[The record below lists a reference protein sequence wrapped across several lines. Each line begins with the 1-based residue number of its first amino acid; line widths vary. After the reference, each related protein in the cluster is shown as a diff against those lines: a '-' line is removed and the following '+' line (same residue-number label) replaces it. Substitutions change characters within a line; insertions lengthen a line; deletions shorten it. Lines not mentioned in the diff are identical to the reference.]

1 MDPEKQIKFMTYN
14 VWSRDDI
21 VVYRRMQGIGRC
33 VEEHQPDVIFFQ
45 EITPY
50 ILKICHSF
58 SWWKD
63 YHCSPISL
71 EEREGKSFCIML
83 SKVPMENHARW
94 KFTTTATGKSYLEAD
109 IIPGLELGSM
119 TAMKPIRIATT
130 QLEPPCPPESV
141 RCMERYTQAEHSM
154 AALSSAE
161 NVVFGGD
168 MSWDDNMD
176 LPFPLPAGWV
186 DAWTELRSLN
196 QYSWTYNSFWAEKI
210 GEFNGYRAPVSEMKK
225 RSDRFVCK
233 LQDYT
238 LKAIDLIEDKGLG
251 ICYVKKYKRIDLEKV
266 ELMRSCHRGLV
277 LTIVPNEPL
286 SSAQQH
292 G

>member
-1 MDPEKQIKFMTYN
+1 
-14 VWSRDDI
+14 
-21 VVYRRMQGIGRC
+21 
-33 VEEHQPDVIFFQ
+33 
-45 EITPY
+45 
-50 ILKICHSF
+50 
-58 SWWKD
+58 
-63 YHCSPISL
+63 
-71 EEREGKSFCIML
+71 
-83 SKVPMENHARW
+83 MENHARW

-176 LPFPLPAGWV
+176 LPFPLPAGWG

-292 G
+292 GELEERRRHELEHEQLFLQTGVAASWAHASKEAGMRLMKAEQAESSTGLNSSDCSDSD

>member
-1 MDPEKQIKFMTYN
+1 MVERVPLFTDLPGRTERQKLLHNGSLTVTISYHSLLTSS
-14 VWSRDDI
+14 SRLS
-21 VVYRRMQGIGRC
+21 Q
-33 VEEHQPDVIFFQ
+33 
-45 EITPY
+45 
-50 ILKICHSF
+50 
-58 SWWKD
+58 
-63 YHCSPISL
+63 
-71 EEREGKSFCIML
+71 L

-141 RCMERYTQAEHSM
+141 RCMERYTQAEHAV
-154 AALSSAE
+154 AALSSGE

-168 MSWDDNMD
+168 MSWDDKMD

-186 DAWTELRSLN
+186 DAWKELRRVGHE
-196 QYSWTYNSFWAEKI
+196 YSWTYDSFWAEKI
-210 GEFNGYRAPVSEMKK
+210 GEFNGYTAPASEMKK

-233 LQDYT
+233 LHDYT
-238 LKAIDLIEDKGLG
+238 LKHTEVIEDQGLG
-251 ICYVKKYKRIDLEKV
+251 ISYTKKYKTYNLEKV

-277 LTIVPNEPL
+277 LTIVPNEPDI
-286 SSAQQH
+286 STPFD
-292 G
+292 